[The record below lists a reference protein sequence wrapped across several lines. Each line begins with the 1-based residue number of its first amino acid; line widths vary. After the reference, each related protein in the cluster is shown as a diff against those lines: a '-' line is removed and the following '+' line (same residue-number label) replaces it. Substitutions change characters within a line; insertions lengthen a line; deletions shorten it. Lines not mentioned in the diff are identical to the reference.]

1 MGGAIGKVV
10 DASTCFASYNSHR
23 IYNPESSKGNSAME
37 CVSVAAR
44 PRARVAIL
52 RQLHIAPLIVV
63 GLALGSIAC
72 SSQTGVPTSPSD
84 RATDGAASPPTG
96 TTDLGFIDGT
106 VRDVNGI
113 LAGVLVEVTGTP
125 GGSATTSTAG
135 LFSFK
140 LPVGTTRL
148 RSSKTGYYPRENDV
162 IVKAGARSSVDILL
176 EKTQASQPFP
186 QPPYTVTG
194 HITDARGTGL
204 AGAEV
209 WIYGQSSPID
219 NRYATGWT
227 DASGRYSLASPQ
239 RVPQD
244 VRAMKDGYL
253 PRDVS
258 ILGAPDGP
266 STWTVNVVLTHI
278 DRYALL
284 PLPPLPVGQ
293 SARIEARVDLD
304 DGSSKSAWFQTL
316 TSSDPSVLH
325 VEPNGYVI
333 GVAPGAATL
342 TATYYGAT
350 ATLQVRVSVSE

>member
-1 MGGAIGKVV
+1 
-10 DASTCFASYNSHR
+10 
-23 IYNPESSKGNSAME
+23 
-37 CVSVAAR
+37 VAAR

-52 RQLHIAPLIVV
+52 RQLHIALLIVV
-63 GLALGSIAC
+63 GLALSSIAC
-72 SSQTGVPTSPSD
+72 SSQTDVPTSPSD

-106 VRDVNGI
+106 VRDVNGT
-113 LAGVLVEVTGTP
+113 LEGVRVEVTGTP
-125 GGSATTSTAG
+125 GGSATTSAAG

-148 RSSKTGYYPRENDV
+148 RSSKAGYYPRENDV
-162 IVKAGARSSVDILL
+162 IVKAGAISSVDILL
-176 EKTQASQPFP
+176 EKIQVP
-186 QPPYTVTG
+186 QLVALPPYTVKGLVTNG
-194 HITDARGTGL
+194 RGVPL
-204 AGAEV
+204 SGAEV

-227 DASGRYSLASPQ
+227 DASGRYSLTSPQ
-239 RVPQD
+239 RAPQD

-266 STWTVNVVLTHI
+266 STWTVNVALTHI
-278 DRYALL
+278 DRYVLL

-293 SARIEARVDLD
+293 SVRIEARVDLD

-316 TSSDPSVLH
+316 MSSDPSVMH
-325 VEPNGYVI
+325 VEPNGYVF
-333 GVAPGAATL
+333 GVAPGTATL
-342 TATYYGAT
+342 TATYYGVT
-350 ATLQVRVSVSE
+350 ATLLVRVSASE